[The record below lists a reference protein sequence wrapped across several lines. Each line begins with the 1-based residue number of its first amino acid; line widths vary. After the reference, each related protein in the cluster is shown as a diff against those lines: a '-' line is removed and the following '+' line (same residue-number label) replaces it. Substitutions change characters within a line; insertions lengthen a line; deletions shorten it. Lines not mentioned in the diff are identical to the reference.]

1 MHRLCGAFL
10 RAEIYRERNA
20 PTHLST
26 TPASYLTYTHSLHS
40 AHSHQPPSSM
50 LVLSLAVSQ
59 FKHQTGARRVL
70 RLHSQWLL
78 TTKSQIQQLMPKHS
92 APLRNVGNSK
102 HVRMTARDPSK
113 RVQRGGKP
121 PSLADSHPTTARP
134 LHVARSHATEY
145 HSHAKTAQ
153 TPRLPSPTPMAGG
166 ASCGCQL
173 AVHVCCCPISNHLRP
188 RNTGPG
194 ACRPGSPSAPA
205 SAARR
210 PGPLLLLCRIPP

>member
-1 MHRLCGAFL
+1 MHIRLRGAFL
-10 RAEIYRERNA
+10 RRRTEAGDGPQLHRRPA
-20 PTHLST
+20 PRGTADRRA
-26 TPASYLTYTHSLHS
+26 P
-40 AHSHQPPSSM
+40 
-50 LVLSLAVSQ
+50 LSLARRSQ
-59 FKHQTGARRVL
+59 SHSSYKHQTGARRVL
-70 RLHSQWLL
+70 RLHSQWSLA
-78 TTKSQIQQLMPKHS
+78 TKSQINYLCQNTRRLS
-92 APLRNVGNSK
+92 TTINVLVIDK
-102 HVRMTARDPSK
+102 HVQMTARDPSK